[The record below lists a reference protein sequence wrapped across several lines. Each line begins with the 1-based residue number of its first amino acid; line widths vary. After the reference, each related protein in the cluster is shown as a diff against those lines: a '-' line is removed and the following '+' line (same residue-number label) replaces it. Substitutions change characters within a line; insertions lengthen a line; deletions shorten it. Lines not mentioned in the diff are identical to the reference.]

1 MRYAGAWECAAGIG
15 CVVVASIRPWTAS
28 LPSSSACLPGRRVGQ
43 FNGNGVS
50 AHATSSRSASC
61 LSVLAVCSDRCVG
74 QYSTA
79 APSSPPSSS
88 HCHSSSPPPQA
99 SRIVAVLLETLCID
113 IIIIAPGRLRV
124 LRLLTSPRCPPWP
137 PSPDPRDS
145 SPDFPFRVLDLPWS
159 SPNDERVAVIASVA
173 PIDRISNLSSRR
185 LPERRCSH

>member
-1 MRYAGAWECAAGIG
+1 M
-15 CVVVASIRPWTAS
+15 VVASIQPWTAS
-28 LPSSSACLPGRRVGQ
+28 LPSFSACLLGRRVGQ
-43 FNGNGVS
+43 FNGNGVCPPMQR
-50 AHATSSRSASC
+50 ALARRHACPSLPFT
-61 LSVLAVCSDRCVG
+61 RCVG

-145 SPDFPFRVLDLPWS
+145 SPDFPFRVLDL
-159 SPNDERVAVIASVA
+159 E
-173 PIDRISNLSSRR
+173 
-185 LPERRCSH
+185 LPEQRTSGGHCLGGSH